1 MNPYKGSADESIGVY
16 HEKVLPR
23 VVAGNF
29 FKFEPERKPV
39 PGLRI
44 SRNIHN
50 DSKKKKTLVQF
61 VRGKFLV

>member
-29 FKFEPERKPV
+29 FKFEP
-39 PGLRI
+39 GLRI

-61 VRGKFLV
+61 VREGKFLV